1 MAKLPILII
10 NNAIL
15 FPGMEYRGETID
27 FYEQDLIDAV
37 DKTDNKELIIIHSI
51 DNISTDDITSNDSTN
66 MDTNN

>member
-15 FPGMEYRGETID
+15 FPGMEYRGETVD
-27 FYEQDLIDAV
+27 FFEQGIIDAV

-51 DNISTDDITSNDSTN
+51 DNISTDDVIIL
-66 MDTNN
+66 